1 MFKKIPYIVFIL
13 TITFGYQFSYA
24 DTTSDLQNKIEDKS
38 KQIEQLESEIKIY
51 TEEANKI
58 SQQSNTLQNTIKS
71 LDVSDKKITANL
83 NLTSQKI
90 NKTTL
95 TIEQLNSKIHETGVK
110 LSKNKEIIAEMIRN
124 INEVENV
131 DIVTIILSGN
141 NIKDVWEDIDGVK
154 KLQYEIRNQSEE
166 LSKTK
171 SEMEQQNLSL
181 QGQKKQLSN
190 FQVDLVG
197 QKQAIEENKKEKS
210 TLLSQTKN
218 QEKIYKELIAE
229 KEAEKASFEKELFEY
244 ESQLKIFVDPTGYPN
259 PRSGLLSWPLENVY
273 ITQRFGKTVGAEK
286 LYVSGSHNG
295 VDFRASVGTRVMS
308 VLDGIVLAT
317 GNTDAFKGCYS
328 FGKWVMV
335 KHPNG
340 LSTIYAHLSVIS
352 VSPGQEVSTGDT
364 LGFSGNTGYSTGPHL
379 HLGLYATQ
387 GVRIEKYSTSRG
399 CKEATMPIA
408 DIKAYLDP
416 IPYFPEI

>member
-1 MFKKIPYIVFIL
+1 MFKCVF
-13 TITFGYQFSYA
+13 TIIFIITSIFGYQFSYA
-24 DTTSDLQNKIEDKS
+24 DTASDLQNKIEDKS
-38 KQIEQLESEIKIY
+38 KQIEQIESEIKIY
-51 TEEANKI
+51 TGEANKI

-71 LDVSDKKITANL
+71 LDISDKKITANL
-83 NLTSQKI
+83 NLTSEKI

-95 TIEQLNSKIHETGVK
+95 TIEQLNNGIYETGIK
-110 LSKNKEIIAEMIRN
+110 ISKNKEIVAEMLRN
-124 INEVENV
+124 IDEVENV
-131 DIVTIILSGN
+131 DIITIILSGS
-141 NIKDVWEDIDGVK
+141 NIKDVWEDLDSVK
-154 KLQYEIRNQSEE
+154 KIQYEIRKQSEE

-171 SEMEQQNLSL
+171 SEMEEKNLNL

-190 FQVDLVG
+190 LKVDLSG
-197 QKQAIEENKKEKS
+197 QKEAVIENKKEKS

-218 QEKIYKELIAE
+218 QEKIYKELIAQ
-229 KEAEKASFEKELFEY
+229 KEAEKDSFEKELFDY
-244 ESQLKIFVDPTGYPN
+244 ESQLKIFIDPTGYPN
-259 PRSGLLSWPLENVY
+259 PKLGLLSWPLENVY

-295 VDFRASVGTRVMS
+295 VDFRASVGTKVMS
-308 VLDGIVLAT
+308 VLDGVVLDT

-352 VSPGQEVSTGDT
+352 VSPGQQVATGDT

-387 GVRIEKYSTSRG
+387 GVIIKKHSTSMG

-416 IPYFPEI
+416 IPYLPKI